1 MEVEVYLRYTNKDDL
16 ALFNFKDIS
25 ESLTGKDFNY
35 VIGTLNLSD
44 LIKIRQQIHGKDIFL
59 AYLGDE

>member
-1 MEVEVYLRYTNKDDL
+1 VYLRYADENDL
-16 ALFNFKDIS
+16 ALFDFKDIS
-25 ESLTGKDFNY
+25 ESLKGKEYNY

-44 LIKIRQQIHGKDIFL
+44 LIKIRHQIKGKDIFL